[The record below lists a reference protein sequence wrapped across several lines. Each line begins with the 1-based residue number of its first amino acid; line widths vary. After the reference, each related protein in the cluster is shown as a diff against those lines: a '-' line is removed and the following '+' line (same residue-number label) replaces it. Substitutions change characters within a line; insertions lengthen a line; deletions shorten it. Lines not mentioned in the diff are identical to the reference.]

1 MEELEEKG
9 GEKGKKWR
17 KVVDF
22 GGKWSKV
29 VDEAKIGGSELVRV
43 EKRGG
48 GRRVSWYS

>member
-1 MEELEEKG
+1 VGRTCQFG

-29 VDEAKIGGSELVRV
+29 VDEAEIGGFELVS
-43 EKRGG
+43 G
-48 GRRVSWYS
+48 